1 MPCEVCD
8 AAVLAQS
15 TGRPRR
21 YCSRPCK
28 GAAAVWRGVE
38 AVIARARA
46 AGDVEFAD
54 ERAAPG
60 STRSTGGSDDDLT
73 RGDPVHANRR
83 MLLEYTVGD
92 QLPDVALPWRDWR
105 GALLPIRR
113 DGRRRTYPP
122 IAVIIAPGSSDT
134 REDP

>member
-1 MPCEVCD
+1 
-8 AAVLAQS
+8 
-15 TGRPRR
+15 
-21 YCSRPCK
+21 
-28 GAAAVWRGVE
+28 
-38 AVIARARA
+38 VIARARA

-92 QLPDVALPWRDWR
+92 QLPDVALPWREGTVERVDCHR
-105 GALLPIRR
+105 SCCSAAVSPAGPGQSASGCAQCSPAKGSPANSPGGAMAAPI
-113 DGRRRTYPP
+113 GPASL
-122 IAVIIAPGSSDT
+122 IMM
-134 REDP
+134 